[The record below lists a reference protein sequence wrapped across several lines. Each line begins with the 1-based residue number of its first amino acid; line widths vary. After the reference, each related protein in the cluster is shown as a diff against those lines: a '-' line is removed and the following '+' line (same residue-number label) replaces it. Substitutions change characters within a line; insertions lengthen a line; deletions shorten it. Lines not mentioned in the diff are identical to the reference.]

1 MPGNVMPP
9 NLQASMSQDETARQ
23 VCVLAGS
30 IGAPGSMKR
39 FFSNLRTDLPV
50 AFIVALPISSDALS
64 LLCDYFSRNTN
75 MRVLPAL
82 SGHVLMHGEVIVMP
96 LDLDLRFSVEG
107 RLDLREPDKPG
118 VNPVDRVLQNVAA
131 YYGKQSGAIIF
142 SGIGEDGALGCVAMQ
157 EVGSGI
163 WTQSDESSHF
173 RSMPH
178 SVQQSCHV
186 EFSGTPEQLA
196 VRLNNE
202 LTTKPS
208 RSGSALA
215 G

>member
-1 MPGNVMPP
+1 MPP
-9 NLQASMSQDETARQ
+9 DLQASMRQNDTARH

-39 FFSNLRTDLPV
+39 FFRDLRADLPV
-50 AFIVALPISSDALS
+50 AFIVALPISPDALS
-64 LLCDYFSRNTN
+64 LLCDYFSRNTDL
-75 MRVLPAL
+75 RVLPAV
-82 SGHVLMHGEVIVMP
+82 SGHALMHGEVIIMP
-96 LDLDLRFSVEG
+96 LDCDLRFTTEG
-107 RLDLREPDKPG
+107 RLDMHEADMTSI
-118 VNPVDRVLQNVAA
+118 NPVDRILQNVAA

-157 EVGSGI
+157 AAGSGI

-173 RSMPH
+173 NSMPH

-196 VRLNNE
+196 ARLNNE
-202 LTTKPS
+202 LTTKTS
-208 RSGSALA
+208 RSGSVLA